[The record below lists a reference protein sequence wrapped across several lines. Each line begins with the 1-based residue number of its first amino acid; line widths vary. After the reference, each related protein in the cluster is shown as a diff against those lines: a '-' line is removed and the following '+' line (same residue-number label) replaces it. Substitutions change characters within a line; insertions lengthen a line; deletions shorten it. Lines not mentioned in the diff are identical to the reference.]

1 MTESKQLEIIASTEI
16 LAEINRVLQYEK
28 IRKIMKRSK
37 RHVSAVM
44 GVILRLS
51 SIVDVKS
58 TVHVIDEDPSDNI
71 VLACAQEAGADFIVS
86 GDRHL
91 LQLGQYG
98 KTKIVTA
105 STLLHMIG

>member
-1 MTESKQLEIIASTEI
+1 MEIIASAEI
-16 LAEINRVLQYEK
+16 LTEINRVLRYEK
-28 IRKIMKRSK
+28 IMKILKRSG
-37 RHVSAVM
+37 RDISAVM
-44 GVILRLS
+44 GKILRLS

-58 TVHVIDEDPSDNI
+58 TVHMIHEDPADNT
-71 VLACAQEAGADFIVS
+71 VLACAQQARADFIVS

-105 STLLHMIG
+105 SRLLDTLGLDWEV